1 MLSEINNEKNCE
13 IWFTFVDVI
22 VKIKVVR
29 FLRHGVHVRKQ
40 DHSIWNH
47 IGAAPAELF
56 ELFELVLL
64 SIRVLD
70 ETGS

>member
-1 MLSEINNEKNCE
+1 MLSEINSEKNCE
-13 IWFTFVDVI
+13 IWSTFVDVI
-22 VKIKVVR
+22 VKIKVVH

-47 IGAAPAELF
+47 IRAAL
-56 ELFELVLL
+56 ELVLL
-64 SIRVLD
+64 RIRVLD